1 MLLVLS
7 IAVNILTNIHNEN
20 ISFLILKKTRQNLKT
35 KNPLQPYTTDFFF
48 TLPTGYSG
56 AEKLYALDAEST
68 IKAARRQ

>member
-1 MLLVLS
+1 MLLVLF
-7 IAVNILTNIHNEN
+7 ITVNILTNIHNEN

-35 KNPLQPYTTDFFF
+35 KNPLQPYTTDFF